1 MLAMGVPTE
10 FKVFTMAI
18 PEIHAELPDAE
29 VKKILAD
36 LDDIRHRLVFL
47 VGLTTDERRDIP
59 KLGRKHHDFVASS
72 LDMAAENPELMPGCL
87 NVDQARKD
95 MDLHDA
101 LNPIHQSL
109 SQLRKLVSD
118 TQTVVGSEAYA
129 AARLA
134 YSSAKATGKGQGLD
148 DTLHD
153 LSRHF
158 HRPRRKATHPEA
170 TANA

>member
-1 MLAMGVPTE
+1 MT
-10 FKVFTMAI
+10 I

-36 LDDIRHRLVFL
+36 LDDIRQRLTFL

-59 KLGRKHHDFVASS
+59 KLGRKHHDFVTGS

-134 YSSAKATGKGQGLD
+134 YSSAKTAGKGQGLD

-158 HRPRRKATHPEA
+158 YRPRRKPAHTEDS
-170 TANA
+170 ANA

>member
-1 MLAMGVPTE
+1 
-10 FKVFTMAI
+10 MAI

-36 LDDIRHRLVFL
+36 IDNIRRRLDFL
-47 VGLTTDERRDIP
+47 IGLTPDERRDIP
-59 KLGRKHHDFVASS
+59 KLGRKHHDFVSGS
-72 LDMAAENPELMPGCL
+72 LDMAADNPELMPGCL

-134 YSSAKATGKGQGLD
+134 YSSAKSTGKGQGLD

-158 HRPRRKATHPEA
+158 HRTRRQPAQSE
-170 TANA
+170 NAAE